1 MHSIYP
7 APWRGIQGQL
17 EKIPKQIRHNTANR
31 TFQASVLVVDDEPRA
46 RASLKEILRLA
57 GYEVTLADGGRE
69 AVELLGERHFDLML
83 LDLNMPE
90 LDGHGVMAH
99 IRDQKI
105 DCDIIVVSGETTF
118 DHATQALRRGAQ
130 DFLRKPYAP
139 DELLR
144 AITNTVERRKLKQ
157 ENESIQRRLEESEN
171 LHKFIV
177 NNSPDMIYLL
187 DQEGRFVFVNER
199 VETLLGYKQ
208 ADILGEHF
216 SKLIFEDDIDL
227 ATHTFNERRTG
238 DRATRSTELRLRCI
252 DETSPRYF
260 ESRSVPIE
268 LSSIGIYSIDEEN
281 HKEFVGTYGV
291 ARDITERKQAEELIK
306 YQLYHDLL
314 TNLPNRTLFRDR
326 LNMAMAQSKRSGKKL
341 AILFL
346 DMDRFKVINDSL
358 GHFVGDELL
367 QAVAQRLRS
376 ELREADTLARVGGDE
391 FNLLIPEINDI
402 QDARN
407 LAEKILRITAEPFV
421 IKNEE
426 IYISFSIGISI
437 YPSDGDTKDALIKN
451 ADIAMYKV
459 KSAGKNGYAFYAE
472 NMKGDFSQSLDIENG
487 LRRAISTGELQ
498 LYYQPQYD
506 ILNGKIVGVEALVR
520 WNHPQKGLIQPNE
533 FINVA
538 EESGLI
544 IPLGEWVLRRA
555 CEDIKRWMDEESVRL
570 SLSVNISVQ
579 QLEMEQ
585 FVAKTLKIIKRLQLP
600 RNILELEITEHAIMQ
615 DMDKAIDTLSQLSNK
630 GIRIAIDDFGTGYSS
645 LGYLQTLPIN
655 TLKMD
660 RSFVQ
665 GIKSKGDNSIIN
677 AIIAMAKGLN
687 LDLIAEGV
695 ETQPQVDHL
704 MSAGCHLAQ
713 GFFYSL
719 PLPEEALLGLLKEN
733 TYRRP
738 LTPGV
743 SSSDDNPPK
752 GDTSEAGPRPSQGGV

>member
-1 MHSIYP
+1 MGSIMYSAYP
-7 APWRGIQGQL
+7 SPWRGIEGHIK
-17 EKIPKQIRHNTANR
+17 EIPKKIEVNLTQRNFIARI
-31 TFQASVLVVDDEPRA
+31 LVVDDEARA
-46 RASLKEILRLA
+46 RASLKEMLRLS
-57 GYEVTLADGGRE
+57 GYEVTLAEGGVE
-69 AVELLGERHFDLML
+69 AIERLDNQHFDLML
-83 LDLNMPE
+83 LDLNMPD
-90 LDGHGVMAH
+90 LDGHRVMEYLSS
-99 IRDQKI
+99 RQI
-105 DCDIIVVSGETTF
+105 DCEVIVVSGETTF
-118 DHATQALRRGAQ
+118 DHATQALRRGAH

-144 AITNTVERRKLKQ
+144 AVSNALDRRRLKQ
-157 ENESIQRRLEESEN
+157 ENQSMLKRLEESET

-187 DQEGRFVFVNER
+187 DQEGRFAFVNER
-199 VETLLGYKQ
+199 VESLLGYRQ
-208 ADILGEHF
+208 EDVLGEHF
-216 SKLIFEDDIDL
+216 STIIFDDDVNQ
-227 ATHTFNERRTG
+227 ANYTFNERRTG
-238 DRATRSTELRLRCI
+238 DRATRSAELRLRCK
-252 DETSPRYF
+252 DSDNLRYF

-268 LSSIGIYSIDEEN
+268 LSSIGIYSVDDKN
-281 HKEFVGTYGV
+281 QKEFIGTYGV

-314 TNLPNRTLFRDR
+314 TNLPNRSLFRDR
-326 LNMAMAQSKRSGKKL
+326 LNMAMAQSKRTGKKL
-341 AILFL
+341 AILYL

-367 QAVAQRLRS
+367 QAVAQRLRN

-391 FNLLIPEINDI
+391 FNLLIPEINDAH
-402 QDARN
+402 DARN
-407 LAEKILRITAEPFV
+407 LAEKILRIAAQPFV
-421 IKNEE
+421 LKNEE
-426 IYISFSIGISI
+426 IFISFSIGISI
-437 YPSDGDTKDALIKN
+437 YPTDGDTKDALIKN

-472 NMKGDFSQSLDIENG
+472 NMKTHFSQSLDIENG
-487 LRRAISTGELQ
+487 LRKAISTDELR

-520 WNHPQKGLIQPNE
+520 WQHPLKGLIQPNE
-533 FINVA
+533 FISVA

-544 IPLGEWVLRRA
+544 IPLGDWVLRKA
-555 CEDIKRWMDEESVRL
+555 CSDVRRWLDEESVTL

-585 FVAKTLKIIKRLQLP
+585 FVAKTLKIIKRLNLP

-615 DMDKAIDTLSQLSNK
+615 DMDKAIETLTELSNK

-665 GIKSKGDNSIIN
+665 GIKTSGDNSIIN

-695 ETQPQVDHL
+695 ENQPQIDHL
-704 MSAGCHLAQ
+704 LNAGCCLAQ
-713 GFFYSL
+713 GFYYSR
-719 PLPEEALLGLLKEN
+719 PVPEDELLKLIKEELAAR
-733 TYRRP
+733 TEKIDSRMP
-738 LTPGV
+738 PSTPN
-743 SSSDDNPPK
+743 DL
-752 GDTSEAGPRPSQGGV
+752 